1 MKNAGKFRKNE
12 GKVRKNE
19 RKMKE
24 FLKTT
29 KPPAQETTLSN
40 LERIFSHREWLEMNL
55 GGFFNVEFFITSN
68 EVIWE
73 FDPKSCLDQ
82 RRELS

>member
-40 LERIFSHREWLEMNL
+40 LERIFPTGNGW
-55 GGFFNVEFFITSN
+55 
-68 EVIWE
+68 
-73 FDPKSCLDQ
+73 K
-82 RRELS
+82 